1 MFFCV
6 YLPNRAIDDNIRE
19 APLGWN
25 KEQTITNKTMKK
37 EKYLV
42 PEVRVD
48 FIIIEES
55 IILSS
60 SPADNGNGE
69 DLGKETVDWSW

>member
-1 MFFCV
+1 
-6 YLPNRAIDDNIRE
+6 
-19 APLGWN
+19 
-25 KEQTITNKTMKK
+25 MKK